1 DIAACNGI
9 VHVVDAVML
18 PSITDIVVSQERFSG
33 LVTLIGASETDPT
46 NVAVALDGPAPDG
59 AWTLFAP
66 ENDAV
71 QDLLD
76 LDLGLTPAQVTTA
89 LLYHAYSAEAAV
101 TAAIARSLDTD
112 ITTAGGEELGVVGG
126 DGVALF
132 DATDASKSVIVT
144 DIYASNGIIH
154 VIDGVLIPPSLN

>member
-1 DIAACNGI
+1 NGI

-33 LVTLIGASETDPT
+33 LLTLIGASETDPT
-46 NVAVALDGPAPDG
+46 DVAAALDGAAPDG

-66 ENDAV
+66 DNDAV
-71 QDLLD
+71 QALLD
-76 LDLGLTPAQVTTA
+76 LELGLSAAQVTTA

-101 TAAIARSLDTD
+101 TAAIALTLDTD
-112 ITTAGGEELGVVGG
+112 IVTAGGEELGVVGG
-126 DGVALF
+126 EGVTLS
-132 DATDASKSVIVT
+132 DATDTPKSVTVA

-154 VIDGVLIPPSLN
+154 VIDGVLIPPSLD